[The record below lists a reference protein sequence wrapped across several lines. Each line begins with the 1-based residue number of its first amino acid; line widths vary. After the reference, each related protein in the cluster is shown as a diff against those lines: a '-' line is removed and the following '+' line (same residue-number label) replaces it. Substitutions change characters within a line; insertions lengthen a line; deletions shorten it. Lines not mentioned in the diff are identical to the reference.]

1 MREKMTLKTHTW
13 GVILTTAWPL
23 VIALLVIGVPTFFL
37 APAQLAW
44 MVNIVMLLIVLAT
57 LAICVPMY
65 RGTYLFLPPT
75 EYRGARL
82 LARLGRHESETEIS
96 SVSRGEIIVKQ
107 NFIEKLLKICHIRQK
122 GTTIYLRGVP
132 QVDQVKAWLDAN
144 FPEKTAV
151 MRFHEEAER
160 KAQKG
165 KKGKRNPKK

>member
-75 EYRGARL
+75 EYKGARL
-82 LARLGRHESETEIS
+82 LARLGRHESETEVS

-107 NFIEKLLKICHIRQK
+107 NFIEKAFKCCHIRMK
-122 GTTIYLRGVP
+122 GTSIYYRGVP
-132 QVDQVKAWLDAN
+132 EVEQVKAWINAN
-144 FPEKTAV
+144 FPEKTAA
-151 MRFHEEAER
+151 MLYAESR
-160 KAQKG
+160 GKG
-165 KKGKRNPKK
+165 KKKK